1 MHARVEYD
9 EHAARN
15 AFEHVRA
22 FMQRLGERVSEP
34 K

>member
-9 EHAARN
+9 EHAARK

-22 FMQRLGERVSEP
+22 FMQRLAESQ
-34 K
+34 KLC